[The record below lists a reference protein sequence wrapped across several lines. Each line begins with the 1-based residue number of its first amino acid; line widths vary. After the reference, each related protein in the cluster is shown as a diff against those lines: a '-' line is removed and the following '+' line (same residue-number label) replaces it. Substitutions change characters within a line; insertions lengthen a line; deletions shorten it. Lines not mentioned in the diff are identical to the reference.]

1 MTKMGNLSKRSM
13 ASDTDGMAKKRF
25 WIPFACFCGFG
36 LLLSLLSFL
45 ILFFREEKDA
55 SFIVLLASL
64 LGTLIL
70 SLLASFLSYYFLRKE
85 EKRRLLSLRKE
96 CPNDFLGGEETD
108 LLLATKKV
116 LSSYQELLG
125 KMMEEKKKDD
135 FLISHMRQGY
145 LLFDNNYKVK
155 DANEIALG
163 YLKKTKEE
171 TLGKDFPSLNL
182 GDEPNRSYRALFQG
196 DLKSFDVPVGEKTY
210 LFIPT
215 ANDTKAESYRF
226 AFFIL
231 DVSENRLAAKIRKE
245 FFQNASHELKSPLTS
260 IIGYQELI
268 QNGIVNDREGLL
280 KANEVTLQSAL
291 HMKAIVEGMFTLFG
305 IESNL
310 PQKKEEVDV
319 LAMVESMLLTF
330 KPQIEKK
337 RLKLLKDTK
346 PTLLKGSAKDLSM
359 IFENLISN
367 AIKYNKEGGL
377 LEIHLDEKGFSI
389 RDTGVGIDKKD
400 LPRIFER
407 FYIADRSR
415 SRSNDSTGLGLAIV
429 KHLCLNNG
437 YRVKVN
443 SELGKGS
450 TFEIF
455 F

>member
-1 MTKMGNLSKRSM
+1 M
-13 ASDTDGMAKKRF
+13 ASATGGMAKKKF
-25 WIPFACFCGFG
+25 YLPF
-36 LLLSLLSFL
+36 LLSFSFGFLLSAILFLTLFFLGERKAAYICL
-45 ILFFREEKDA
+45 IL
-55 SFIVLLASL
+55 SL
-64 LGTLIL
+64 SSTLIL
-70 SLLASFLSYYFLRKE
+70 SLAVTFLTNFFLEKEEEKKLLILKEDSPPSFLKGN
-85 EKRRLLSLRKE
+85 EK
-96 CPNDFLGGEETD
+96 D
-108 LLLATKKV
+108 LILATKSV

-155 DANEIALG
+155 DANDIALE
-163 YLKKTKEE
+163 YLKKTREE
-171 TLGKDFPSLNL
+171 TIGKDFISLNL
-182 GDEPNRSYRALFQG
+182 GEEPNESYRALFQG
-196 DLKSFDVPVGEKTY
+196 NIKPFDVPVGEKTY
-210 LFIPT
+210 LFLPT
-215 ANDTKAESYRF
+215 ANDTKADSYRF
-226 AFFIL
+226 ALFIL

-268 QNGIVNDREGLL
+268 QNGIVTTKEDLL

-319 LAMVESMLLTF
+319 SAMLESMLLTF

-337 RLKLLKDTK
+337 KLILKKDEK
-346 PTLLKGSAKDLSM
+346 PTVLKGSAKDLSM

-377 LEIHLDEKGFSI
+377 LEIRLDQESFSI
-389 RDTGVGIDKKD
+389 RDTGVGIAQKD

-437 YRVKVN
+437 YRVKV
-443 SELGKGS
+443 SSQLGKGS
-450 TFEIF
+450 VFEVF

>member
-1 MTKMGNLSKRSM
+1 MENLSKRSM
-13 ASDTDGMAKKRF
+13 GSATAGMVRKRF
-25 WIPFACFCGFG
+25 FIPFLVSFSFG
-36 LLLSLLSFL
+36 LLLTLLLFVTLFFLGERKASYICLALSSSCSALLSL
-45 ILFFREEKDA
+45 AVGFFTFFFFKK
-55 SFIVLLASL
+55 
-64 LGTLIL
+64 
-70 SLLASFLSYYFLRKE
+70 KE
-85 EKRRLLSLRKE
+85 EKKLLVLKE
-96 CPNDFLGGEETD
+96 QCPPSFLKGDEKD
-108 LLLATKKV
+108 LILATKSV

-155 DANEIALG
+155 DANEIALE
-163 YLKKTKEE
+163 YLKKTREE
-171 TLGKDFPSLNL
+171 TIGKDFISLNL
-182 GDEPNRSYRALFQG
+182 GEGPNQSYRALFQG
-196 DLKSFDVPVGEKTY
+196 NIKPFDVPVGEKTY
-210 LFIPT
+210 LFLPT

-226 AFFIL
+226 ALFIL

-268 QNGIVNDREGLL
+268 QNGIVTEKEDLL

-319 LAMVESMLLTF
+319 SAMLESMLLTF

-337 RLKLLKDTK
+337 GLLLQKDEK

-377 LEIHLDEKGFSI
+377 LAIHLDEKSFSI
-389 RDTGVGIDKKD
+389 RDTGVGIAKKD

-437 YRVKVN
+437 YRVKVS